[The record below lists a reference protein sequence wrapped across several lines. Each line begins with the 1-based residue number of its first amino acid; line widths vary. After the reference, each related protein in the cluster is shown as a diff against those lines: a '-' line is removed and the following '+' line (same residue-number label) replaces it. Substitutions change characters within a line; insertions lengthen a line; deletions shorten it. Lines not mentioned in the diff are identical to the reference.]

1 MKALLDEFLNFLSV
15 ERGLS
20 KNTIISYRTD
30 LASFISHMEDKGT
43 ADIDK
48 IKRDDITQYMLCQ
61 KDKGLSGN
69 SISRALVAIKMFYKF
84 LAQERFIKDDV
95 AGILESPK
103 LIRPLPNVLSAAEVD
118 KLLHSPDVRNWMGIR
133 DKAALELMYA
143 TGMRVSEM
151 VELETTTL
159 NLDVGFI
166 KCKGEGDKERIVP
179 IGSHAASAISR
190 YMQKVRPSLLK
201 NKDDRHLFISRL
213 GKKVSRQ
220 SFWKMIKKY
229 AKKARIKKDIMPHT
243 LRHSFATHLL
253 ERGADL
259 RVVQEMLG
267 HSDIATTQIYTHINK
282 ERLKSIHKQFHPR
295 P

>member
-118 KLLHSPDVRNWMGIR
+118 KLLHSPDVRNWMG
-133 DKAALELMYA
+133 D
-143 TGMRVSEM
+143 
-151 VELETTTL
+151 
-159 NLDVGFI
+159 
-166 KCKGEGDKERIVP
+166 
-179 IGSHAASAISR
+179 
-190 YMQKVRPSLLK
+190 Q
-201 NKDDRHLFISRL
+201 
-213 GKKVSRQ
+213 
-220 SFWKMIKKY
+220 
-229 AKKARIKKDIMPHT
+229 
-243 LRHSFATHLL
+243 
-253 ERGADL
+253 
-259 RVVQEMLG
+259 
-267 HSDIATTQIYTHINK
+267 
-282 ERLKSIHKQFHPR
+282 
-295 P
+295 